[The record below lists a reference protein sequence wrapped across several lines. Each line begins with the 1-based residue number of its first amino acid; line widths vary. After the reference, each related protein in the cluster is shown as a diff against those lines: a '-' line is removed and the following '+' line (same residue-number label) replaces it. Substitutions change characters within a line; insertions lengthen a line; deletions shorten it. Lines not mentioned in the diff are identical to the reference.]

1 MVSGCN
7 ITSVCGSSMRKFGV
21 AVSAENGQPR
31 EVVVSI
37 PPVWN
42 NFVFFEV
49 TPASF
54 HQVRVRNELICI
66 SGVSREQ
73 VCGGALDFQ

>member
-1 MVSGCN
+1 MLC
-7 ITSVCGSSMRKFGV
+7 VCVVDADIG
-21 AVSAENGQPR
+21 EPDQ
-31 EVVVSI
+31 VVVSI

-54 HQVRVRNELICI
+54 HQVH
-66 SGVSREQ
+66 GVSVESVQ
-73 VCGGALDFQ
+73 SMNL

>member
-7 ITSVCGSSMRKFGV
+7 ITSVSGSRMRNGV

-66 SGVSREQ
+66 NGVSWEQ
-73 VCGGALDFQ
+73 VCRGCS